1 MLYLKSDG
9 TKKLTTSVLICVNPQ
24 AFLLWNAWKVKNWF
38 MWTTHLTYY
47 IKYIFQNGSLQSPWN
62 RRAYL
67 GFSREAK
74 AESVI
79 RLLSSFKHGQEGA
92 GEGPIILKDLSGQCW
107 ERSHATQR
115 KPDLWSIKSGLL
127 HFCSLV
133 LTWHILLHAHHAWNH
148 TSSIF
153 KHTVKGSPIHLPQK
167 KQLVIASWASFSH
180 DLPSWKS
187 LTAPP
192 ISTPNSAS
200 HRWWNPGPACSQS
213 CPRRTVGMWALSPEQ
228 ISTMLFCQSIVNP
241 KGTNATKS
249 VNKKLFQQFQQSKI
263 HVFR

>member
-1 MLYLKSDG
+1 MSCQAGVPSRVLWECSLWNEQSSESSWYHLRNCIHNFRTLILQKYPPCCTWRVHS
-9 TKKLTTSVLICVNPQ
+9 KKLTTSVLICVNPQ
-24 AFLLWNAWKVKNWF
+24 AFLLWNAWTVKNWF

-67 GFSREAK
+67 GLSREAK

-79 RLLSSFKHGQEGA
+79 RLLSSFKHGQEGS

-115 KPDLWSIKSGLL
+115 KPEFWSIKSALL

-133 LTWHILLHAHHAWNH
+133 LTLHILLHAHHAWNH

-153 KHTVKGSPIHLPQK
+153 KHTVKESPIHLPQK
-167 KQLVIASWASFSH
+167 SSWLILREPAFHMTCPAENHSLHLQSQLQILRLIG
-180 DLPSWKS
+180 DE
-187 LTAPP
+187 
-192 ISTPNSAS
+192 I
-200 HRWWNPGPACSQS
+200 PGQRAHNHA
-213 CPRRTVGMWALSPEQ
+213 RDAL
-228 ISTMLFCQSIVNP
+228 
-241 KGTNATKS
+241 
-249 VNKKLFQQFQQSKI
+249 
-263 HVFR
+263 